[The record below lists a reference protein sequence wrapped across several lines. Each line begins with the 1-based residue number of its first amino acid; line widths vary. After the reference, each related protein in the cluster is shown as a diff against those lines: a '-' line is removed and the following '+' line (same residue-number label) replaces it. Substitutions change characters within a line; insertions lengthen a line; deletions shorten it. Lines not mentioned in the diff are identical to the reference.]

1 MYLPRLAG
9 PDMSLS
15 DLFPGPG
22 TYLVS
27 WLAPEVEGELQ
38 AIVGERAHLCARC
51 GSLVADK
58 QRHTRWHASVDTA
71 ATALLPAD
79 TKDPR

>member
-1 MYLPRLAG
+1 
-9 PDMSLS
+9 MSLS

-22 TYLVS
+22 SYRLF
-27 WLAPEVEGELQ
+27 WQ
-38 AIVGERAHLCARC
+38 ANRTEDDTEPAVVRERAHLCARC